1 MDDQDLETR
10 LRAYRPADPPPALRG
25 RVVVASRG
33 LAERSAGRVGRE
45 WLPAVAALLL
55 ATLFYSLA
63 AIGRERLFAQ
73 FPIVD
78 ADESIEMNIEVQP

>member
-10 LRAYRPADPPPALRG
+10 LRAYRPSDPPPALRA
-25 RVVVASRG
+25 RVVAASRG
-33 LAERSAGRVGRE
+33 SAERSAGRAGRE

-63 AIGRERLFAQ
+63 AIGRERLLAQ